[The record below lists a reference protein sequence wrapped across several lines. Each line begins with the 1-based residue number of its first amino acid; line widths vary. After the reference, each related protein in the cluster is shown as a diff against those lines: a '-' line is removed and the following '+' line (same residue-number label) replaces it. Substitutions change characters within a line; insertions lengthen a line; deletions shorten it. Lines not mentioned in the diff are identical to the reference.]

1 VVKTAENCDRNNYVA
16 LIPLLT
22 FVIVE
27 HMCALVFRYVGADG
41 VMAELFV
48 AVLLLRAKL
57 LQNSALKPIR

>member
-1 VVKTAENCDRNNYVA
+1 
-16 LIPLLT
+16 
-22 FVIVE
+22 
-27 HMCALVFRYVGADG
+27 MCALVFRYVGADG